1 MNFLLVI
8 LITATSVILGTGL
21 CFYLIYHS
29 REVDSTVWV
38 LEHIICPVMRII
50 VLLIVVSQVY
60 PAIDENSTSLDFWRI
75 LGQQGQFTD
84 IVNIL
89 FVAGLALSFIPL
101 LNHPVFAL
109 PVQSILTIALV
120 FHWQYL
126 DRIASPV
133 LFPSAATLLKIVVY
147 MALAYYITRE
157 ASIPL
162 SRWVDRKLVVSG
174 SIRLVSDAMYMT
186 LQIPVMLIYCS
197 FLESQLP

>member
-1 MNFLLVI
+1 MNLLLVI

-21 CFYLIYHS
+21 CFFLIYKA
-29 REVDSTVWV
+29 REVDSTIWV
-38 LEHIICPVMRII
+38 LEHIICPIMRII

-75 LGQQGQFTD
+75 LGRQGQFSD

-89 FVAGLALSFIPL
+89 FLAGLALSFIPL

-126 DRIASPV
+126 DTVASLE
-133 LFPSAATLLKIVVY
+133 LFPSIATILKIVVY
-147 MALAYYITRE
+147 MALAYYVTRE
-157 ASIPL
+157 ASVPL
-162 SRWVDRKLVVSG
+162 SRWLDRKLVVSG

-197 FLESQLP
+197 FLKSQLA

>member
-1 MNFLLVI
+1 MNLLLVI
-8 LITATSVILGTGL
+8 LITATSVILGTGI
-21 CFYLIYHS
+21 CFYLVYNS
-29 REVDSTVWV
+29 REVDSTVWM
-38 LEHIICPVMRII
+38 LEHVLCPIMRIV

-75 LGQQGQFTD
+75 LGQQGQFSD

-89 FVAGLALSFIPL
+89 FLAGLALSFIPL

-126 DRIASPV
+126 DIIASTV
-133 LFPSAATLLKIVVY
+133 LFPSTATILKIVVY
-147 MALAYYITRE
+147 MALAYYVTRE
-157 ASIPL
+157 ASIPF
-162 SRWVDRKLVVSG
+162 SRWLDRKLVVSG
-174 SIRLVSDAMYMT
+174 SIRLVSDAMYMS

-197 FLESQLP
+197 FLKSQLA

>member
-1 MNFLLVI
+1 MNLLLVI

-21 CFYLIYHS
+21 CFFLIYKA
-29 REVDSTVWV
+29 REVDSTIWM
-38 LEHIICPVMRII
+38 LEHVICPVMRII
-50 VLLIVVSQVY
+50 VLLIVVSQIY

-75 LGQQGQFTD
+75 LGQQGQFSD

-89 FVAGLALSFIPL
+89 FLAGLALSFIPL

-126 DRIASPV
+126 GTIPSPV
-133 LFPSAATLLKIVVY
+133 LFPSSATILMIVVY
-147 MALAYYITRE
+147 MAMAYFVTRE

-162 SRWVDRKLVVSG
+162 SRWLDRRLVVSG
-174 SIRLVSDAMYMT
+174 SIRLVSDALYMT

-197 FLESQLP
+197 FLKSQLA

>member
-1 MNFLLVI
+1 MGARAYYLPRYAHHRAVDCRQPGLSRDRRKLHQPRFL
-8 LITATSVILGTGL
+8 A
-21 CFYLIYHS
+21 
-29 REVDSTVWV
+29 
-38 LEHIICPVMRII
+38 
-50 VLLIVVSQVY
+50 
-60 PAIDENSTSLDFWRI
+60 
-75 LGQQGQFTD
+75 
-84 IVNIL
+84 
-89 FVAGLALSFIPL
+89 SFIPL

-147 MALAYYITRE
+147 MALAYYVTRE

-174 SIRLVSDAMYMT
+174 SIRRVSDALYIT

>member
-1 MNFLLVI
+1 MNLLLVI
-8 LITATSVILGTGL
+8 LITATSVFLGTGL
-21 CFYLIYHS
+21 CFYLVYKS

-38 LEHIICPVMRII
+38 LEHVICPIMRII
-50 VLLIVVSQVY
+50 VLLIVVSQIY

-75 LGQQGQFTD
+75 LGQQGQFSD

-89 FVAGLALSFIPL
+89 FLAGLALSFIPL

-109 PVQSILTIALV
+109 PVQSTLTIALV

-126 DRIASPV
+126 GTIASPV
-133 LFPSAATLLKIVVY
+133 LFPSTATILKIVVY
-147 MALAYYITRE
+147 MALAYYVTRE

-162 SRWVDRKLVVSG
+162 SRWLDRKLVVSG
-174 SIRLVSDAMYMT
+174 SVRLVSDAMYMT

-197 FLESQLP
+197 FLKGQLA